1 MKNSALGLVEVRGYL
16 GAVAVADA
24 ALKAASVTCIG
35 VEIINGGLVTVK
47 LDGDVGAVQA
57 AVDAGAELA
66 KQLDVLV
73 TRHVI
78 ARMHE
83 ETAAMVATPDT
94 PDEEGDNPCQVQE
107 SDSTSQNEQGEAE
120 LVTEIAAEHEAVTD
134 TKEAKDVAN
143 KFAAASINEA
153 DEKNSRGE
161 KHDASDEVS
170 KAVKL
175 ESTEGNN
182 NAAAATGQER
192 IPAITD
198 SVNAIQADE
207 APATEDAN
215 GKVETVAKPEQV
227 AAPKVS
233 RAKAESTADK
243 ASNSTD
249 ESKANAG
256 LTKTTQA
263 SVTTASNTTSTVG
276 DKQKQAG
283 TGNGS
288 AARVKPV
295 PSPAAKRSKSTKKA
309 SL

>member
-1 MKNSALGLVEVRGYL
+1 MRNSALGLVEVRGYL
-16 GAVAVADA
+16 GAVAAADA

-57 AVDAGAELA
+57 AVEAGAELA

-94 PDEEGDNPCQVQE
+94 PDDEGDNHCQVQE

-120 LVTEIAAEHEAVTD
+120 LVSEIAAEHEAVTD

-143 KFAAASINEA
+143 KFAATSINEA

-161 KHDASDEVS
+161 KYDVSDEVS
-170 KAVKL
+170 KSVKL

-207 APATEDAN
+207 APAVEDAN
-215 GKVETVAKPEQV
+215 DKEETVAKSEQV

-233 RAKAESTADK
+233 QAKAESTAAR
-243 ASNSTD
+243 ASNSTVG
-249 ESKANAG
+249 SKPNAG
-256 LTKTTQA
+256 ITKTAQA
-263 SVTTASNTTSTVG
+263 AVMASNTTSTVD

-283 TGNGS
+283 NGV

-295 PSPAAKRSKSTKKA
+295 TSPAAKRSKSTKKA
-309 SL
+309 SS

>member
-1 MKNSALGLVEVRGYL
+1 MRNSALGLVEVRGYL
-16 GAVAVADA
+16 GAVAAADA

-57 AVDAGAELA
+57 AVEAGAELA

-94 PDEEGDNPCQVQE
+94 PDDEGDNHCQVKE
-107 SDSTSQNEQGEAE
+107 SDSTSQNKQGEAE
-120 LVTEIAAEHEAVTD
+120 LVSEITAEQKAVLD

-143 KFAAASINEA
+143 KF
-153 DEKNSRGE
+153 
-161 KHDASDEVS
+161 
-170 KAVKL
+170 
-175 ESTEGNN
+175 
-182 NAAAATGQER
+182 AATGQER

-207 APATEDAN
+207 APAVEDAN
-215 GKVETVAKPEQV
+215 GKEETVAKSEQV
-227 AAPKVS
+227 AVPKVS
-233 RAKAESTADK
+233 QAKAESTA
-243 ASNSTD
+243 ARPSNSTV
-249 ESKANAG
+249 ESKPNAG
-256 LTKTTQA
+256 ITKTAQA
-263 SVTTASNTTSTVG
+263 AVMASNTTSTVD

-283 TGNGS
+283 NGV

-309 SL
+309 SS

>member
-1 MKNSALGLVEVRGYL
+1 MRNSALGLVEVRGYL
-16 GAVAVADA
+16 GAVAAADA

-83 ETAAMVATPDT
+83 ETAAMVAIPDT
-94 PDEEGDNPCQVQE
+94 PDDEGDNHCQVQG
-107 SDSTSQNEQGEAE
+107 SDSTSQNEQDEAE
-120 LVTEIAAEHEAVTD
+120 LVSEIAAEHEAVSD

-143 KFAAASINEA
+143 KFAGKRINEA
-153 DEKNSRGE
+153 DEKNSRSE
-161 KHDASDEVS
+161 KLDASDEVS
-170 KAVKL
+170 KSIKL

-192 IPAITD
+192 ISGITD
-198 SVNAIQADE
+198 SVIAIQADE
-207 APATEDAN
+207 APAAEDAN
-215 GKVETVAKPEQV
+215 DKEETVAKPEQV

-233 RAKAESTADK
+233 QAKAESTAAK
-243 ASNSTD
+243 ASNSTV
-249 ESKANAG
+249 EGKTNAG
-256 LTKTTQA
+256 ITKTAQA
-263 SVTTASNTTSTVG
+263 AVTASNTTSTV
-276 DKQKQAG
+276 DNKQKQQAS
-283 TGNGS
+283 TGNGGT
-288 AARVKPV
+288 ARVKPV

-309 SL
+309 SS

>member
-1 MKNSALGLVEVRGYL
+1 MRNSALGLVEVRGYL
-16 GAVAVADA
+16 GAVAAADA

-57 AVDAGAELA
+57 AVEAGAELA

-94 PDEEGDNPCQVQE
+94 PDDEGDNHCQVKE
-107 SDSTSQNEQGEAE
+107 SDSTSQNKQGEAE
-120 LVTEIAAEHEAVTD
+120 LLSEITAEQKAVLD

-143 KFAAASINEA
+143 KF
-153 DEKNSRGE
+153 
-161 KHDASDEVS
+161 
-170 KAVKL
+170 
-175 ESTEGNN
+175 
-182 NAAAATGQER
+182 AATGQER

-198 SVNAIQADE
+198 SVNEIQADE
-207 APATEDAN
+207 APAVEDAN
-215 GKVETVAKPEQV
+215 DKEETVAKSKQV
-227 AAPKVS
+227 ASPKVS
-233 RAKAESTADK
+233 SQAKAESTAAK
-243 ASNSTD
+243 ASNSIV
-249 ESKANAG
+249 ESKPNAG
-256 LTKTTQA
+256 ITKTAQA
-263 SVTTASNTTSTVG
+263 AVTASNTTSTVD

-283 TGNGS
+283 TGNGG

-309 SL
+309 SS

>member
-1 MKNSALGLVEVRGYL
+1 MRNSALGLVEVRGYL
-16 GAVAVADA
+16 GAVAAADA

-57 AVDAGAELA
+57 AVEAGAELA

-83 ETAAMVATPDT
+83 ETAAMVATPD
-94 PDEEGDNPCQVQE
+94 DEGDNHYQVQE
-107 SDSTSQNEQGEAE
+107 SDSTSQNGQGVAE
-120 LVTEIAAEHEAVTD
+120 LVSEIAAEHEAVTD

-143 KFAAASINEA
+143 KFAATSINEA
-153 DEKNSRGE
+153 DEKNSRSE
-161 KHDASDEVS
+161 KHDVSDGVS
-170 KAVKL
+170 KSLKL

-207 APATEDAN
+207 VPAVEDAN
-215 GKVETVAKPEQV
+215 DKEETVAKSEQV

-233 RAKAESTADK
+233 QAKAESTAAK
-243 ASNSTD
+243 ASNSTV
-249 ESKANAG
+249 ESKPNAG
-256 LTKTTQA
+256 ITKTAQA
-263 SVTTASNTTSTVG
+263 AVTASNTTSTV
-276 DKQKQAG
+276 DNKQKQAG
-283 TGNGS
+283 TGNGG

-309 SL
+309 SS

>member
-1 MKNSALGLVEVRGYL
+1 MRNSALGLVEVRGYL
-16 GAVAVADA
+16 GAVAAADA

-94 PDEEGDNPCQVQE
+94 PDDEGDNHCQVQE

-120 LVTEIAAEHEAVTD
+120 LVSEIAAEHEAVTD
-134 TKEAKDVAN
+134 TNEAKDVAN
-143 KFAAASINEA
+143 KFAATRINEA

-161 KHDASDEVS
+161 KHDALDGVS
-170 KAVKL
+170 KSVKL

-192 IPAITD
+192 ISGITD
-198 SVNAIQADE
+198 SVIAIQADE
-207 APATEDAN
+207 APAAEDAN
-215 GKVETVAKPEQV
+215 DKEETVTKSEQV
-227 AAPKVS
+227 AAPKDS
-233 RAKAESTADK
+233 QAKAESTSAK
-243 ASNSTD
+243 ASNSTV
-249 ESKANAG
+249 ESNANAG
-256 LTKTTQA
+256 ITKTTH
-263 SVTTASNTTSTVG
+263 ASNSAGLNTSTVG

-283 TGNGS
+283 TGNGG

-295 PSPAAKRSKSTKKA
+295 PAPAAKRSKSTKKA
-309 SL
+309 SS

>member
-1 MKNSALGLVEVRGYL
+1 MRNSALGLVEVRGYL
-16 GAVAVADA
+16 GAVAAADA

-94 PDEEGDNPCQVQE
+94 PDDEGDNHCQVQE

-120 LVTEIAAEHEAVTD
+120 LVSEIAAEHEAVTD
-134 TKEAKDVAN
+134 TNEAKDVAN
-143 KFAAASINEA
+143 KFAATRINEA

-161 KHDASDEVS
+161 KHDALDGVS
-170 KAVKL
+170 KSVKL

-192 IPAITD
+192 ISGITD
-198 SVNAIQADE
+198 SVIAIQADE
-207 APATEDAN
+207 VPAAEDAN
-215 GKVETVAKPEQV
+215 DKEETVTKSEQV
-227 AAPKVS
+227 AAPKDS
-233 RAKAESTADK
+233 QAKAESTSAK
-243 ASNSTD
+243 ASNSTV
-249 ESKANAG
+249 ESNANAG
-256 LTKTTQA
+256 ITKTTH
-263 SVTTASNTTSTVG
+263 ASNSAGLNTSTVG

-283 TGNGS
+283 TGNGG

-309 SL
+309 SS

>member
-1 MKNSALGLVEVRGYL
+1 MRNSALGLVEVRGYL
-16 GAVAVADA
+16 GAVAAADA

-57 AVDAGAELA
+57 AVEAGAELA

-94 PDEEGDNPCQVQE
+94 PDDEGDNHCQVQE
-107 SDSTSQNEQGEAE
+107 SDSTSQKEQGEAE
-120 LVTEIAAEHEAVTD
+120 LVSEIAAVHEAVTD

-143 KFAAASINEA
+143 KFAATSINEA
-153 DEKNSRGE
+153 DEKNFRSE

-170 KAVKL
+170 KSVKL
-175 ESTEGNN
+175 ESTEGSND
-182 NAAAATGQER
+182 AVAATGQER

-207 APATEDAN
+207 APAAEDAN
-215 GKVETVAKPEQV
+215 VKEETVAKSEKV

-233 RAKAESTADK
+233 QAKAESTAAK
-243 ASNSTD
+243 ASNSTV
-249 ESKANAG
+249 ESKENAG
-256 LTKTTQA
+256 ITKTA
-263 SVTTASNTTSTVG
+263 HASNSAGLNTSTVG

-283 TGNGS
+283 TGNGG

-309 SL
+309 SS